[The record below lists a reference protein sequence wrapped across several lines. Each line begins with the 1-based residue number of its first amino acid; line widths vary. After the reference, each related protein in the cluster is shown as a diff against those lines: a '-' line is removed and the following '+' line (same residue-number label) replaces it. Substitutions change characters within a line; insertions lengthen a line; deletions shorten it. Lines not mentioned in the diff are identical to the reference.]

1 MTTWVSNSI
10 VVLLVAGGIWL
21 ARRLARNR
29 FWRESAIELWRR
41 RRLAI
46 VVLAVFVFIALLDSI
61 SWVGGAR
68 DGDDLAAFR
77 PQNHH
82 RSHLS
87 ARDLQGGKLFRA
99 ACQRGASTAA
109 SRSAIR
115 ARICSAPTSSA
126 ATWSIVR

>member
-68 DGDDLAAFR
+68 DGDYLVAYR
-77 PQNHH
+77 P
-82 RSHLS
+82 RTII
-87 ARDLQGGKLFRA
+87 D
-99 ACQRGASTAA
+99 
-109 SRSAIR
+109 
-115 ARICSAPTSSA
+115 RIFQP
-126 ATWSIVR
+126 